1 MDEVQSDSYD
11 EPDIK
16 ALKEQ
21 YMDCEDVKAYE
32 HLVNMNL
39 SDEEGV
45 DNEVYQERIEDLQTR
60 ILGLEKARKDLT
72 NQYAEA

>member
-45 DNEVYQERIEDLQTR
+45 DNE
-60 ILGLEKARKDLT
+60 
-72 NQYAEA
+72 